1 MRKVEA
7 SIQSEFKNGLPPHL
21 QPDAKSKMYIHHSE
35 QSRIF
40 VTSHS
45 EFKTLHAGEI
55 QNILCDCLVL
65 VHGNPLDYDYGWDLE
80 SFRWV
85 HDVDQK
91 TVVHGENLGCVLSS
105 VLLKLGSVS
114 TTLDPEKPEH
124 CHHQGT
130 LWDFYKITTSIPED
144 EHPPL
149 NTISLPAS
157 WRNLYIPSQFGSVAS
172 HEVAQSC
179 MPPGYDAKF
188 KVPSLK
194 GHMEWSLIRGKGAIS
209 PFHVDSVG
217 LGTVV
222 VVLEGSKYWIVI
234 T

>member
-149 NTISLPAS
+149 NAISLPAS